1 MMSMVPS
8 YVYQDSQN
16 RGVYHAKERLLR
28 VWEEYLYRGNR
39 DIQQDIHHVHPEFV
53 ERDFIIDSWQRCL
66 QYDVK
71 PTDAGSIKNL
81 PDDMLEELR
90 KMDPTFQMALP
101 IIRDLKRELQNTR
114 HAILY
119 CNREGV
125 VLEVTGDPEVVRLI
139 GSTVNVTPGAVWSEP
154 YAGTNAIGTS
164 MVLKKPVQVFA
175 AEHFTMGCHMWAC
188 ASTPILDPFTGDL
201 LAVLNLST
209 LAEQINLQ
217 SMMMSVWGAKTIEQR
232 LAMEYYQAK
241 EMLQHVFMESTLKWK
256 QSSVFL
262 LDLHGKVLFANDK
275 GVEFLKKYAVLEQ
288 FQRQVQQYQ
297 HAEFTSEI
305 NFELDLPGE
314 RYEVQMKK
322 ISWRNQDI
330 ARQVIVHRKE
340 RPAPQLSTKNHTKYS
355 FQSLIGH
362 SPAFLKCVQLAKK
375 AATSDANILITGESG
390 TGKELI
396 AHAIHHASQR
406 SGKPFIAINC
416 AAIPKELLASELFG
430 YVGGAFTGANPKGSK
445 GKFQLA
451 DGGTLFLDEVGD
463 MPMDLQ
469 VQLLRAIQE
478 QEIMPIGGHEPIPID
493 VRIIA
498 ATNKNLE
505 HEIREGRFRE
515 DLYYRIKVFEIALP
529 ALRERAEDIPLL
541 SRHFLNKFAAQKGCG
556 PYELSE
562 EALECLQNYHWPGN
576 IRQLQNAMEYAVTM
590 AEGERITPD
599 ELPAEMR
606 RLEYSV
612 RSIRSPAVS
621 LSPVEQAEARWI
633 CDVLAK
639 HRFDLGAAAR
649 ELNMN
654 RSSIYRKIKKYGMD
668 IRELKKSLV

>member
-1 MMSMVPS
+1 
-8 YVYQDSQN
+8 
-16 RGVYHAKERLLR
+16 
-28 VWEEYLYRGNR
+28 
-39 DIQQDIHHVHPEFV
+39 
-53 ERDFIIDSWQRCL
+53 
-66 QYDVK
+66 
-71 PTDAGSIKNL
+71 
-81 PDDMLEELR
+81 
-90 KMDPTFQMALP
+90 
-101 IIRDLKRELQNTR
+101 
-114 HAILY
+114 
-119 CNREGV
+119 
-125 VLEVTGDPEVVRLI
+125 
-139 GSTVNVTPGAVWSEP
+139 
-154 YAGTNAIGTS
+154 
-164 MVLKKPVQVFA
+164 
-175 AEHFTMGCHMWAC
+175 
-188 ASTPILDPFTGDL
+188 
-201 LAVLNLST
+201 
-209 LAEQINLQ
+209 
-217 SMMMSVWGAKTIEQR
+217 
-232 LAMEYYQAK
+232 
-241 EMLQHVFMESTLKWK
+241 
-256 QSSVFL
+256 
-262 LDLHGKVLFANDK
+262 
-275 GVEFLKKYAVLEQ
+275 
-288 FQRQVQQYQ
+288 
-297 HAEFTSEI
+297 
-305 NFELDLPGE
+305 
-314 RYEVQMKK
+314 
-322 ISWRNQDI
+322 
-330 ARQVIVHRKE
+330 
-340 RPAPQLSTKNHTKYS
+340 
-355 FQSLIGH
+355 LIGH

-396 AHAIHHASQR
+396 AHAIHHASKR

-478 QEIMPIGGHEPIPID
+478 QEIMPVGGHEPIPID

-515 DLYYRIKVFEIALP
+515 DLYYRIKVFEIELP
-529 ALRERAEDIPLL
+529 ALRERPEDIPLL
-541 SRHFLNKFAAQKGCG
+541 SRHFLDKFAAQKGCG

-576 IRQLQNAMEYAVTM
+576 IRQLRNAMEYAVTM

-612 RSIRSPAVS
+612 RSIRSPAAS

-633 CDVLAK
+633 RDVLAK